1 MLASVTSIAD
11 IDRPTD
17 GDTAFDTVNADLLR
31 GFTSLCRDLGG
42 APEPLLAAAGIAWS
56 SDGETAHGTYRQ
68 TIAVLSDAAEM
79 LRCPDFGM
87 RLAASQAG
95 TGIHGPLGAVM
106 RHSGTLGA
114 ALDFATSHMHV
125 HSRAARITRRSA
137 PGRRQHLFSHEL
149 LVDHYE
155 RQDQAIELVIL
166 AGHLGAAE
174 LTGGRARARQV
185 LFRHQPVAPLAVYR
199 AHFGLEPL
207 FDQPHDG
214 IIFSDADLASPVIDA
229 DPDEQAR
236 LIASVE
242 RRFTRQAPPLHAAV
256 RGAILRGLHSG
267 TCSNVEVAGD
277 LGLHTRTLHRRLL
290 QEGTS
295 FQQIKDEVR
304 REALL
309 YYVRGTGHRFTWIAD
324 KLHFAEQ
331 SVMTRFCV
339 RAFGMSPRR
348 LREAAIAP
356 AGLSSENVKQGR
368 REVR

>member
-1 MLASVTSIAD
+1 MNSTHE
-11 IDRPTD
+11 IDGPVE

-31 GFTSLCRDLGG
+31 GFAALCRELGG
-42 APEPLLAAAGIAWS
+42 DPARLLAAAGIAWRPG
-56 SDGETAHGTYRQ
+56 GETAHGTYRQ
-68 TIAVLSDAAEM
+68 TIAVLADAAET
-79 LRCPDFGM
+79 LACPDFGM
-87 RLAASQAG
+87 RLAARQAG
-95 TGIHGPLGAVM
+95 TGMHGPLGAVM

-125 HSRAARITRRSA
+125 HSRAARITRRA
-137 PGRRQHLFSHEL
+137 VPGRRQHLFSHEL
-149 LVDHYE
+149 LVDRYE

-166 AGHLGAAE
+166 AGHLGAVA

-185 LFRHQPVAPLAVYR
+185 LFRHHPVAPLSTYR
-199 AHFGLEPL
+199 AHFGCEPL
-207 FDQPHDG
+207 FDQPYDG
-214 IIFSDADLASPVIDA
+214 IILSDADLASPVIDA
-229 DPDEQAR
+229 DPGEQAR
-236 LIASVE
+236 LVASVE
-242 RRFTRQAPPLHAAV
+242 QRFTRQAPPLHAAV
-256 RGAILRGLHSG
+256 RGAILRGLHAG
-267 TCSNVEVAGD
+267 ACSNAEVAGD
-277 LGLHTRTLHRRLL
+277 LGLHTRTLHRRLCE
-290 QEGTS
+290 EGTS

-348 LREAAIAP
+348 LREAALAP

-368 REVR
+368 YEVG